1 MASIL
6 FAASVISVV
15 TACSEAAD
23 AASDGKPAATQ
34 SAAKAPARPVT
45 AQWRETMDWWAT
57 HDIGCL
63 NGSSVDENGD
73 GCAIRLQDYVDD
85 VRKIRKAMN
94 NDPAAPKGF
103 YTDAYVII
111 DRIEAYAATPAGED
125 DTAGWL
131 AARPLIWMEGS
142 DLDVWITA
150 HPAQ

>member
-6 FAASVISVV
+6 FAASTMTIV
-15 TACSEAAD
+15 TACSEATHATSGD
-23 AASDGKPAATQ
+23 KPAATQ
-34 SAAKAPARPVT
+34 PAAKAPAKPVT

-63 NGSSVDENGD
+63 NGSSVDENGE

-103 YTDAYVII
+103 YTEAYVII
-111 DRIEAYAATPAGED
+111 DRIETYAATAADED

-131 AARPLIWMEGS
+131 AARPLIWMEGG
-142 DLDVWITA
+142 DLDEWITA